1 MTVEKSEPKSGP
13 FVALRRHYCETRPN
27 HGPVPKVLPLLLITV
42 LGVAAFYF
50 LDARA
55 AAMHGTWPGWIRQP
69 SLFLTDLGKSWWI
82 ITGTVL
88 IIIAGILVHRL
99 SARENWRRLGAQA
112 ICVASYVLIS
122 VAVSG
127 LISNIIK
134 RAIGRPR
141 PELFGDQGL
150 FSFNPFVHNSD
161 FESFPSG
168 HATTCGA
175 LWTALALLFPPLRW
189 PILLVGLYLASTR
202 VFVGAHYPSDV
213 LVGFGWGMWFAFF
226 VAILFARHGL
236 VFAHTDGRLTKL
248 G

>member
-1 MTVEKSEPKSGP
+1 MTVEKTEPKSGP
-13 FVALRRHYCETRPN
+13 FAALRRHYRETRPD
-27 HGPVPKVLPLLLITV
+27 HGPVPKMLPLMVITA
-42 LGVAAFYF
+42 LGAVAFFF
-50 LDARA
+50 LDAHA
-55 AAMHGTWPGWIRQP
+55 AAMRGAWPDWIREP

-82 ITGTVL
+82 ITGTVAM
-88 IIIAGILVHRL
+88 IIAGILSHRL
-99 SARENWRRLGAQA
+99 SARERWRRLGAQA
-112 ICVASYVLIS
+112 ISVASYVLIS

-141 PELFGDQGL
+141 PELFSDQGL
-150 FSFNPFVHNSD
+150 FSFNPFMHNSD

-168 HATTCGA
+168 HATTDGA
-175 LWTALALLFPPLRW
+175 FWTALALLFPPLRW
-189 PILLVGLYLASTR
+189 PFLSVGLYLAFTR

-236 VFAHTDGRLTKL
+236 VFSHRAGRLTKL
-248 G
+248 D

>member
-1 MTVEKSEPKSGP
+1 LTVEQSEPKSGP
-13 FVALRRHYCETRPN
+13 FAALRRHYRETRPD
-27 HGPVPKVLPLLLITV
+27 HRPVHKMLPLIVITV
-42 LGVAAFYF
+42 LAAAAFYF
-50 LDARA
+50 LDAQA
-55 AAMHGTWPGWIRQP
+55 AAMRGVWPDWLRRP
-69 SLFLTDLGKSWWI
+69 SAFLTDLGKSWWI

-88 IIIAGILVHRL
+88 IIIGGILLHCFSSEER
-99 SARENWRRLGAQA
+99 RRRLGAGA
-112 ICVASYVLIS
+112 IHVASYVLIS

-150 FSFNPFVHNSD
+150 FSFNPFMHNSD

-168 HATTCGA
+168 HATTSGA
-175 LWTALALLFPPLRW
+175 FWTALALLFPPLRW
-189 PILLVGLYLASTR
+189 PLLIVGLYLAFTR

-226 VAILFARHGL
+226 AAVLYARHGL
-236 VFAHTDGRLTKL
+236 VFSHKDGRLSRL
-248 G
+248 I